1 MDTRRWSEQHEVSS
15 DNCDYKRDC
24 RLSTLMEWMQR
35 AGDSHLAAH
44 QVSMDELVSSGMAW
58 MLLTVDLE
66 LMRTPKYGDVL
77 QLDTWHKGAKGVQW
91 LRDYVAYDAE
101 RQLVA
106 QSRTTWALVDLNKRR
121 ILRASAFPYD
131 VPVNDKDSVGD
142 MPEKVVMPDETH
154 LELSYTLHVRQ
165 SSIDMNGHLN
175 NARFADICLDAM
187 TQEELERGVSRFR
200 ITYHKE
206 IILGDQV
213 DVYRSTAETLHAED
227 SRCFIRGQA
236 SDGSTLFDAEV
247 IYREG

>member
-1 MDTRRWSEQHEVSS
+1 MDARRWSEQHEVSS

-35 AGDSHLAAH
+35 AGDSHLASH
-44 QVSMDELVSSGMAW
+44 DVSMDKLVGSGMAW

-66 LMRTPKYGDVL
+66 LMRMPKYGDVL
-77 QLDTWHKGAKGVQW
+77 QLDTWHKGARGVQW
-91 LRDYVAYDAE
+91 LRDYVVYDAE
-101 RQLVA
+101 HQQIA

-131 VPVNDKDSVGD
+131 VPVNNEDSVGE
-142 MPEKVVMPDETH
+142 MPEKVVIPE
-154 LELSYTLHVRQ
+154 ESSLSLAYTLHVRQ

-206 IILGDQV
+206 IILGNQV
-213 DVYRSTAETLHAED
+213 DVYRSTGEALNADDH
-227 SRCFIRGQA
+227 RCFIRGQA

-247 IYREG
+247 VYREE